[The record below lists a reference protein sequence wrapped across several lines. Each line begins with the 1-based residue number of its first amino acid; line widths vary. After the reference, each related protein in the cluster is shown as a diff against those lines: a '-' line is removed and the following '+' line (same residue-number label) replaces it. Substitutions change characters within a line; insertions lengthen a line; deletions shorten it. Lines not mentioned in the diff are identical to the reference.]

1 MQKMKRNWS
10 VEFWNQSFPH
20 SLQIEY
26 VGPIRA
32 LDLRCWPEGQGS
44 DQCSQDWLG
53 GGTQEQ
59 RGPDASFWSYN
70 EFLSSSATSFTI
82 QLPLGN
88 PSNSWRGGNCL
99 NFLKRSYILLI
110 SSSSKAGKTPETE
123 TSPNVKLEA
132 TPNSISLQNS
142 EFSLLDFFLES
153 AEVNFAFLWALTKV
167 LKNMPTYLWE

>member
-1 MQKMKRNWS
+1 MQKMKRKWS

-26 VGPIRA
+26 VEPIRA

-53 GGTQEQ
+53 GGTHEQ

-82 QLPLGN
+82 QLP
-88 PSNSWRGGNCL
+88 
-99 NFLKRSYILLI
+99 
-110 SSSSKAGKTPETE
+110 
-123 TSPNVKLEA
+123 
-132 TPNSISLQNS
+132 QN
-142 EFSLLDFFLES
+142 
-153 AEVNFAFLWALTKV
+153 
-167 LKNMPTYLWE
+167 